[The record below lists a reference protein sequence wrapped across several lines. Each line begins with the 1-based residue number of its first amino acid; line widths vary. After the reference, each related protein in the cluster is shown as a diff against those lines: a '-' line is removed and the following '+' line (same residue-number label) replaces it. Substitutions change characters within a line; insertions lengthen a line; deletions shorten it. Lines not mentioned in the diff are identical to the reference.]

1 MIIGVSGLLE
11 DDFGNKMSA
20 GSGKDTVSDMFSE
33 FGFIKIALADP
44 IKRFCGEIF
53 NFSDDQL
60 FGPSESRSKGS
71 DNMKTING
79 EILTPRLA
87 LQLCGTQFGRYCY
100 PDVWVNYC
108 INISNTLMQDD
119 NLAYHPNMGLV
130 EKWDYNP
137 TGRSL
142 KIKDFPERNN
152 GIIISD
158 CRFLNEISRIGSV
171 GKTIR
176 VKRKCE
182 KIENISTHES
192 EQEIINIPDQ
202 MFDFI
207 IDNNGSLDDLREKV
221 RQVYLAII

>member
-1 MIIGVSGLLE
+1 MIIGISGLLE

-53 NFSDDQL
+53 GFSNDQL
-60 FGPSESRSKGS
+60 FGPSESRSKGTDS
-71 DNMKTING
+71 MKTING

-108 INISNTLMQDD
+108 INISKQLMQNHD
-119 NLAYHPNMGLV
+119 LAYTPNLGLID
-130 EKWDYNP
+130 KWHYSP
-137 TGRSL
+137 GGRSL
-142 KIKDFPERNN
+142 NIKDFPELNN

-158 CRFLNEISRIGSV
+158 CRFLNELNKIKSV
-171 GKTIR
+171 GKIIR
-176 VKRKCE
+176 VKRKYH
-182 KIENISTHES
+182 KIKNILTHES
-192 EQEIINIPDQ
+192 EQEIISIPDQ
-202 MFDFI
+202 MFDFVI
-207 IDNNGSLDDLREKV
+207 ENDGTLDDLRDKV
-221 RQVYLAII
+221 KQLYLSII